1 MATNITRVTL
11 TDNADLIR
19 RAADEAIQRALERV
33 GQFVEDEAKHEL
45 QKDPPRIDTGALRN
59 SITHTVKGRTVI
71 VGTNLKYGIY
81 VHEGTGKYNSS
92 GSTGDKYWV
101 FVTGELSTITDRQ
114 RRKSKRYVFKRNFIK
129 FVKTIFYVKNSGKR
143 YTFDEAK
150 KVVAI
155 LRSNGLDAHM
165 TNGMKPNR
173 FLRNAI
179 MNNID
184 KLRDDVEKV
193 LKGER

>member
-11 TDNADLIR
+11 TDNTDLVR
-19 RAADEAIQRALERV
+19 RATDEAIQRALERV
-33 GQFVEDEAKHEL
+33 GQFVEDEAKLEL
-45 QKDPPRIDTGALRN
+45 QKDPPRIDTGALKN

-101 FVTGELSTITDRQ
+101 YVLNGNQSGTG
-114 RRKSKRYVFKRNFIK
+114 
-129 FVKTIFYVKNSGKR
+129 SGKR
-143 YTFDEAK
+143 YTYQEARRI
-150 KVVAI
+150 VAI
-155 LRSNGLDAHM
+155 LKSKGLDAHM

>member
-11 TDNADLIR
+11 TDNTDLVR
-19 RAADEAIQRALERV
+19 RATGEAIQRALERV
-33 GQFVEDEAKHEL
+33 GQFVEDEAKLEL

-59 SITHTVKGRTVI
+59 SITHTVKNRTVI
-71 VGTNLKYGIY
+71 VGSNLSYSVY

-101 FVTGELSTITDRQ
+101 
-114 RRKSKRYVFKRNFIK
+114 YVLNG
-129 FVKTIFYVKNSGKR
+129 NQSGAGSGKR
-143 YTFDEAK
+143 YTYQEARRI
-150 KVVAI
+150 VAI
-155 LRSNGLDAHM
+155 LKSKGLDAHM

-179 MNNID
+179 MNNLDRI
-184 KLRDDVEKV
+184 KKDVEKT
-193 LKGER
+193 LRGEQ

>member
-11 TDNADLIR
+11 TDNTDLVR
-19 RAADEAIQRALERV
+19 RATDEAIQRALERV
-33 GQFVEDEAKHEL
+33 GKFVEDEAKLEL

-59 SITHTVKGRTVI
+59 SITHTVKNRTVI
-71 VGTNLKYGIY
+71 VGSNLSYSVY

-101 FVTGELSTITDRQ
+101 FVLNGNRQGTG
-114 RRKSKRYVFKRNFIK
+114 
-129 FVKTIFYVKNSGKR
+129 SGKR
-143 YTFDEAK
+143 YTYQEARRI
-150 KVVAI
+150 VAI
-155 LRSNGLDAHM
+155 LKSKGLDAHM

-179 MNNID
+179 MNNVD
-184 KLRDDVEKV
+184 KLKDDVEKV

>member
-1 MATNITRVTL
+1 MATNISRVTL
-11 TDNADLIR
+11 TDNTDLVKQ
-19 RAADEAIQRALERV
+19 ATDEAIQRALERV
-33 GQFVEDEAKHEL
+33 GQFVEDEAKLEL
-45 QKDPPRIDTGALRN
+45 QKEPPRIDTGALRN

-101 FVTGELSTITDRQ
+101 
-114 RRKSKRYVFKRNFIK
+114 YVLNG
-129 FVKTIFYVKNSGKR
+129 NQSGAGSGKR
-143 YTFDEAK
+143 YTYQEAK
-150 KVVAI
+150 KIVAFM
-155 LRSNGLDAHM
+155 RSKGLDAHM

>member
-11 TDNADLIR
+11 TDNTDLVR
-19 RAADEAIQRALERV
+19 RATDEAIQRALERV
-33 GQFVEDEAKHEL
+33 GKFVEDEAKLEL
-45 QKDPPRIDTGALRN
+45 AKEPPRIDTGQLRN
-59 SITHTVKGRTVI
+59 SITHTVKNRTVI
-71 VGTNLKYGIY
+71 VGSNLSYSVY

-101 FVTGELSTITDRQ
+101 FVLNGNRQGTG
-114 RRKSKRYVFKRNFIK
+114 
-129 FVKTIFYVKNSGKR
+129 SGKR
-143 YTFDEAK
+143 YTYQEARRI
-150 KVVAI
+150 VAI
-155 LRSNGLDAHM
+155 LKSKGLDAHM

>member
-11 TDNADLIR
+11 TDNTDLIR

-33 GQFVEDEAKHEL
+33 GKFVEDEAKLEL

-59 SITHTVKGRTVI
+59 SITHTVKDRSAI
-71 VGTNLKYGIY
+71 VGTNMQYAIY

-101 FVTGELSTITDRQ
+101 FVIGGNNHSR
-114 RRKSKRYVFKRNFIK
+114 S
-129 FVKTIFYVKNSGKR
+129 SGKR
-143 YTFDEAK
+143 YTYNEARK
-150 KVVAI
+150 IVAI
-155 LRSNGLDAHM
+155 LRSKGLNAHM

>member
-11 TDNADLIR
+11 TDNTELVRNAT
-19 RAADEAIQRALERV
+19 DEAIEKALEGV
-33 GQFVEDEAKHEL
+33 GQFVEDEAKLEL
-45 QKDPPRIDTGALRN
+45 EKDPRRIDTGALRN
-59 SITHTVKGRTVI
+59 SITHTVKNRTAI
-71 VGTNLKYGIY
+71 VGSNLSYAPY

-101 FVTGELSTITDRQ
+101 FVIGGNSHR
-114 RRKSKRYVFKRNFIK
+114 S
-129 FVKTIFYVKNSGKR
+129 SGKR

-150 KVVAI
+150 KIVAI
-155 LRSNGLDAHM
+155 LRSRGLDAHM

-179 MNNID
+179 MNNKD
-184 KLRDDVEKV
+184 KLKEYVEKE
-193 LKGER
+193 LKGG

>member
-1 MATNITRVTL
+1 MTTNITRVTL
-11 TDNADLIR
+11 TDNTDLVR
-19 RAADEAIQRALERV
+19 RATDEAIQRALERV
-33 GQFVEDEAKHEL
+33 GQFVEDEAKLEL

-101 FVTGELSTITDRQ
+101 FVIGGNNHSR
-114 RRKSKRYVFKRNFIK
+114 S
-129 FVKTIFYVKNSGKR
+129 SGKR
-143 YTFDEAK
+143 YTYNEARK
-150 KVVAI
+150 IVAI
-155 LRSNGLDAHM
+155 LRSKGLNAHM

-179 MNNID
+179 MNNLDRI
-184 KLRDDVEKV
+184 KKDVEKT
-193 LKGER
+193 LKGEQ

>member
-11 TDNADLIR
+11 TDNTDLIR

-33 GQFVEDEAKHEL
+33 GQFVEDEAKLEL

-59 SITHTVKGRTVI
+59 SITHTVKNRTVI
-71 VGTNLKYGIY
+71 VGSNLSYSVY

-101 FVTGELSTITDRQ
+101 FVLNGNRQGTG
-114 RRKSKRYVFKRNFIK
+114 
-129 FVKTIFYVKNSGKR
+129 SGKR
-143 YTFDEAK
+143 YTYQEARRI
-150 KVVAI
+150 VAI
-155 LRSNGLDAHM
+155 LKSKGLDAHM

-179 MNNID
+179 MNNLDRI
-184 KLRDDVEKV
+184 KKDVEKT
-193 LKGER
+193 LKGEQ

>member
-11 TDNADLIR
+11 TDNTDLVR
-19 RAADEAIQRALERV
+19 RATDEAIQRALERV
-33 GQFVEDEAKHEL
+33 GQFVEDEAKIEL
-45 QKDPPRIDTGALRN
+45 ENGYSTNGNKTGGLKQSPTGALKN
-59 SITHTVKGRTVI
+59 SITHTVKGHTAI
-71 VGTNLKYGIY
+71 VGTSLKYGIY

-101 FVTGELSTITDRQ
+101 
-114 RRKSKRYVFKRNFIK
+114 YVLNG
-129 FVKTIFYVKNSGKR
+129 NQSGAGSGKR
-143 YTFDEAK
+143 YTYQEARRI
-150 KVVAI
+150 VAI
-155 LRSNGLDAHM
+155 LKSKGFDAHM

>member
-11 TDNADLIR
+11 TDNTDLVR

-33 GQFVEDEAKHEL
+33 GQFVEDEAKLEL

-59 SITHTVKGRTVI
+59 SITHTVKGRTDI

-101 FVTGELSTITDRQ
+101 
-114 RRKSKRYVFKRNFIK
+114 YVLNG
-129 FVKTIFYVKNSGKR
+129 NQSGAGSGKR
-143 YTFDEAK
+143 YTYQEARRI
-150 KVVAI
+150 VAI
-155 LRSNGLDAHM
+155 LKSKGLDAHM

-179 MNNID
+179 MNNLDRI
-184 KLRDDVEKV
+184 KKDVEKT
-193 LKGER
+193 LKGEQ

>member
-1 MATNITRVTL
+1 MATNISRVTL
-11 TDNADLIR
+11 TDNTDLVKQ
-19 RAADEAIQRALERV
+19 ATDEAIQRALERV
-33 GQFVEDEAKHEL
+33 GKFVEDEAKLEL
-45 QKDPPRIDTGALRN
+45 AKEPPRIDTGQLRN
-59 SITHTVKGRTVI
+59 SITHTVKNRTVI
-71 VGTNLKYGIY
+71 VGSNLSYSVY

-101 FVTGELSTITDRQ
+101 
-114 RRKSKRYVFKRNFIK
+114 YVLNG
-129 FVKTIFYVKNSGKR
+129 NQSGAGSGKR
-143 YTFDEAK
+143 YTYQEAK
-150 KVVAI
+150 KIVAFM
-155 LRSNGLDAHM
+155 RSKGLDAHM